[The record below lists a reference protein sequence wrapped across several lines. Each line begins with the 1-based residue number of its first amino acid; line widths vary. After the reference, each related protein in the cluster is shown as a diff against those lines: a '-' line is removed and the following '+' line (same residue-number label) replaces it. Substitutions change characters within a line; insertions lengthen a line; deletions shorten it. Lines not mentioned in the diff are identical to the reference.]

1 MSDSNNSPPRSPPLP
16 ERRRSSFAG
25 QAFADIFGRQPNGQ
39 PANNQSHQGPIS
51 AAAAQAN
58 RRRLSLTTLGLS
70 GSSPNTASSITS
82 ERSRGASISSATS
95 ASVNESPFDDDD
107 VTSPSSNNLPPNSPF
122 ARRLSFGARALRDSQ
137 QGNGSANANGRA
149 RPDPSNKSSP
159 PSATT
164 APTSATKG
172 RGLSCSLPSTPE
184 LPESQF
190 PYGFSFAENMRTR
203 AERHASISSA
213 PGRVSPPVHQRAK
226 SVATMEPPIR
236 EMPKTAKA
244 PDAFQER
251 ILKGDFYMD

>member
-25 QAFADIFGRQPNGQ
+25 LADIFGRQPNGQ
-39 PANNQSHQGPIS
+39 PANNQNYQGPIM

-58 RRRLSLTTLGLS
+58 RRRLSVTTLGLS
-70 GSSPNTASSITS
+70 GSSPNTASSFTS

-107 VTSPSSNNLPPNSPF
+107 VTSPSPNNLPPNSPF
-122 ARRLSFGARALRDSQ
+122 ARRLSFGAQALRESQ
-137 QGNGSANANGRA
+137 QGNRSANANGRA

-159 PSATT
+159 PSANSTS
-164 APTSATKG
+164 TSATKG
-172 RGLSCSLPSTPE
+172 RD
-184 LPESQF
+184 
-190 PYGFSFAENMRTR
+190 GFSFAENMRTR

>member
-39 PANNQSHQGPIS
+39 PSNNQSYQGPIT

-107 VTSPSSNNLPPNSPF
+107 ITSPSTNNLPPNSPF

-172 RGLSCSLPSTPE
+172 RD
-184 LPESQF
+184 
-190 PYGFSFAENMRTR
+190 GFSFAENMRTR
-203 AERHASISSA
+203 AERHASISSI